1 LLYLRINMRVE
12 FKTEYLAEL
21 YETPLDDIKGK
32 QPFGR
37 EIIKQYKKKVQ
48 ILVGLTKIEQLRQFR
63 GLNFEYLK
71 GDRKGECSI
80 RLNDQYRLLFELK
93 NGNEIE
99 IILINEISKHYE
111 S

>member
-1 LLYLRINMRVE
+1 MIVE
-12 FKTEYLAEL
+12 FKAEYLTGL
-21 YETPLDDIKGK
+21 YETPLDEIKGK

-48 ILVGLTKIEQLRQFR
+48 LLVSLTKIEQLRQFR

-71 GDRKGECSI
+71 GDRKDECSI
-80 RLNDQYRLLFELK
+80 RLNDQYRLIFEIK
-93 NGNEIE
+93 NKHEIE